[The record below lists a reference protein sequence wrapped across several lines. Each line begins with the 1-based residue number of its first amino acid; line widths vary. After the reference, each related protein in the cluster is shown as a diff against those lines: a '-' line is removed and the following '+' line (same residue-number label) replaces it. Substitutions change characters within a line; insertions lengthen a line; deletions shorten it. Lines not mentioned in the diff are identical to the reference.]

1 MAKAWLQSSSSRYKS
16 DRRASSGVK
25 QTCPQKSRSPTPRIR
40 KPTWNTEETQGY
52 MEDTVLKRINSRE
65 EFTLCLKNSNS
76 NKHFTHLERAAT
88 PSNVGCQDV
97 SVGNNEKRQKDS
109 HRKQPDERPPPA
121 VTAVALVTG

>member
-1 MAKAWLQSSSSRYKS
+1 
-16 DRRASSGVK
+16 
-25 QTCPQKSRSPTPRIR
+25 
-40 KPTWNTEETQGY
+40 
-52 MEDTVLKRINSRE
+52 MEDTVFKQINSWE
-65 EFTLCLKNSNS
+65 EFTLCLQNPNS